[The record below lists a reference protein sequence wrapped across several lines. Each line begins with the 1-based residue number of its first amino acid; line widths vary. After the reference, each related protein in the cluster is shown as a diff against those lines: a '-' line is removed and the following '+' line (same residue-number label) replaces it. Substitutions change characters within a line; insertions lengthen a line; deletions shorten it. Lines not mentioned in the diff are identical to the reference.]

1 MTQAITNTKLNNL
14 EKMLSNVEKTS
25 KTTFD
30 GTDKSLN
37 DFKKVF
43 DKTIDKTLDKNSDK
57 SCNKINANE
66 NVDSKTTNEILDFE
80 QVKEGLNKEENS
92 ENWSEFKNL
101 LTEISKEANV
111 ETSLDL
117 TLAKDITEIIDQLK
131 EAIESTDEIINA
143 TTSEEDFSLV
153 LDQELNLEQE
163 LDLNSDTELNFEGS
177 EDVDIDSENA
187 IIKNES
193 KIVFEQL
200 LTSLNAVSE
209 EVVKKSELQEDI
221 SNINNE
227 EIETTLDLSLDSE
240 EIINLVDNLPE
251 EVVTQKT
258 SESDNTQDFTLDE
271 EVFKDLKIET
281 IKADIDSTGNNDL
294 MQNQT
299 PEEIGVKVMI
309 NQDIEAFDVKIEQ
322 NVQPTQNTQQAQ
334 TKTVEIHP
342 SRIIDQISKH
352 LETLQNN
359 SKISIILNPESLGK
373 VDIQLLTTKEG
384 LSAQFTVATQ
394 EARDLLM
401 KGLDGLKETLTSHG
415 VGVDNVSVKVAEG
428 QKSEYKQDW
437 TEQEGSKGGNKRQ
450 DQPNREEKEKGLFEK
465 MMAQSQDEENG
476 NV

>member
-14 EKMLSNVEKTS
+14 ENMLSNVEKTS

-66 NVDSKTTNEILDFE
+66 NVDSKTTNKILDFE
-80 QVKEGLNKEENS
+80 QVKESSNIEQLKEGLNKEEIS

-163 LDLNSDTELNFEGS
+163 FDLNSDA
-177 EDVDIDSENA
+177 ENMP
-187 IIKNES
+187 IKNES
-193 KIVFEQL
+193 KITFEQL
-200 LTSLNAVSE
+200 LTSLNAISE
-209 EVVKKSELQEDI
+209 GVVKKSELQEDN
-221 SNINNE
+221 SNLNNE
-227 EIETTLDLSLDSE
+227 DNETSLDLSLESE
-240 EIINLVDNLPE
+240 EIINLTDNLLE
-251 EVVTQKT
+251 ETITQKT
-258 SESDNTQDFTLDE
+258 SESDNTEDFTLDE

-309 NQDIEAFDVKIEQ
+309 NKDVEAFDVKIEQ
-322 NVQPTQNTQQAQ
+322 NVQATQNTQQAQ
-334 TKTVEIHP
+334 TKSVEIHP

-352 LETLQNN
+352 LENLQNN

-384 LSAQFTVATQ
+384 LSAQFTVVTQ

-401 KGLDGLKETLTSHG
+401 KGLDGLKETLASHG

-437 TEQEGSKGGNKRQ
+437 TEQDGSKGGNKRQ
-450 DQPNREEKEKGLFEK
+450 DQPSREEKEKGLFEK

>member
-43 DKTIDKTLDKNSDK
+43 DKTLDKNSDK
-57 SCNKINANE
+57 SCINTNTDE
-66 NVDSKTTNEILDFE
+66 NTKSETTNEILDFE
-80 QVKEGLNKEENS
+80 QVKESLNKEENS

-101 LTEISKEANV
+101 LTEISKEANI

-153 LDQELNLEQE
+153 LNQELNLEQE

-200 LTSLNAVSE
+200 LTSLNAISE
-209 EVVKKSELQEDI
+209 GVVKKSELQEDN
-221 SNINNE
+221 SNLNDKE
-227 EIETTLDLSLDSE
+227 SETSLDLSLDSE

-251 EVVTQKT
+251 ETITQKT
-258 SESDNTQDFTLDE
+258 SESDNTEDFTLDE

-281 IKADIDSTGNNDL
+281 IKADIDSTGNNDF